1 MRTDVIDQTLAIGLH
16 PVSNCLTAKV
26 SVDVILNLT
35 ESPETHTYIVSGE
48 ILENMLEI
56 CELKQKM
63 VSEQSSKFQQR
74 KKEDPMAVN
83 VLKYVIFL
91 CISE

>member
-1 MRTDVIDQTLAIGLH
+1 MRSDVIDQTLAIGLH
-16 PVSNCLTAKV
+16 PLANCLTAKV

-35 ESPETHTYIVSGE
+35 ESPETHVYLVRKE

-63 VSEQSSKFQQR
+63 VTEQSSQFQQR
-74 KKEDPMAVN
+74 KTEDPMAVN
-83 VLKYVIFL
+83 VLKYVILF
-91 CISE
+91 